1 MIEKAGPKLP
11 ATGSWGPL
19 TGSRP
24 SPREQALPEVQ
35 AAPGGNSHNVKL
47 HVRFDAPSARYV
59 YLTVDSS
66 SGEVERQ
73 YPPQEAL
80 RRIARMRQIAG
91 LALDKK
97 L

>member
-1 MIEKAGPKLP
+1 MRIGVDFDNTIAGYDEVFAGL
-11 ATGSWGPL
+11 ALEAGLVGHA
-19 TGSRP
+19 
-24 SPREQALPEVQ
+24 PR
-35 AAPGGNSHNVKL
+35 GGKPHNVKL
-47 HVRFDAPSARYV
+47 RVRFDAPSARYV

-66 SGEVERQ
+66 SGEVEGQ
-73 YPPQEAL
+73 YPAQESL